1 MRKPRLSARAQ
12 AMPASPIRRLAPH
25 AVAARAAGKTVYSL
39 NIGQPDIPTPREVLD
54 RLRTYPG
61 ANVPYGPSQGT
72 PEFLEALRIY
82 YGRLG
87 LALAPEELFVTTG
100 GSEAILFVVAA
111 LCDPGDQVLVFEPFY
126 ANYAGFSSLVGVEA
140 VGVTTRAEDGY
151 HLPPRAAIEERIGP
165 RTRAVLV
172 CSPNNPTGTVYTDEE
187 MELLADVC
195 AKHDLWLISDEAY
208 REFAYDGLTH
218 HSALLLSGIADRV
231 VVVDSLSKR
240 ASLCGARIGNVVCR
254 NPDLM
259 AAILK
264 MGQARLCPPTLGQ
277 WAAAAYVD
285 VPPSYI
291 EGVIA
296 SYTRRRDVVWQ
307 ALRETPGVTV
317 HRPEG
322 AFYVCARLPVD
333 DAERFAIWLLSDF
346 ELDGETVIFSPAEGF
361 YVTPGLGRDEARI
374 AYVLEPATMAR
385 CMEIVTSALRAYPG
399 RTVAAGA

>member
-1 MRKPRLSARAQ
+1 MAPPRLSERARR
-12 AMPASPIRRLAPH
+12 MPASPIRRLAPY
-25 AVAARAAGKTVYSL
+25 AVAARAAGKTVHSL
-39 NIGQPDIPTPREVLD
+39 NIGQPDIPTPREVLE

-61 ANVPYGPSQGT
+61 SNVPYGPSQGL
-72 PEFLEALRIY
+72 PEFVEALRTY
-82 YGRLG
+82 YGRLS
-87 LALAPEELFVTTG
+87 LPVTTEELFVTTG

-126 ANYAGFSSLVGVEA
+126 ANYAGFSSLVGVDA

-151 HLPPRAAIEERIGP
+151 HLPPRSSIEAAIGP
-165 RTRAVLV
+165 RTRAILV

-187 MELLADVC
+187 MELLADIC
-195 AKHDLWLISDEAY
+195 AKHDLWLVSDEVY

-218 HSALLLSGIADRV
+218 HSALLLSGIRDRV

-277 WAAAAYVD
+277 WAATAYVD
-285 VPPSYI
+285 VPPAYMES
-291 EGVIA
+291 VIA
-296 SYTRRRDVVWQ
+296 QYTQRRDVVWH
-307 ALRETPGVTV
+307 ALRTTPGVTV

-333 DAERFAIWLLSDF
+333 DAERFAIWMLSEFD
-346 ELDGETVIFSPAEGF
+346 LDGETLIFSPAEGF

-374 AYVLEPATMAR
+374 AYVLESAKMAR
-385 CMEIVTSALRAYPG
+385 CMEILTAGLRVYPG
-399 RTVAAGA
+399 ALVRG